1 MHTVQLL
8 TTLVYEHQFW
18 AYLLILVGLIFE
30 GEIVLISTGIFL
42 HLGALNPFF
51 TLVVVIVGVFGKTFL
66 GYHIGKIIHEKWH
79 ETKMLKY
86 IEKRVLTIM
95 PHFNQKP
102 FWSIFASKFIFGVNN
117 MVVIFSGYESIDY
130 KKYLKAEFS
139 ATLIWAPLLLGLGYF
154 FSFMALNVSKEIW
167 RFSLIILILM
177 IMFFL
182 FDKLIGWIYEIFE
195 EFYDDVK

>member
-1 MHTVQLL
+1 
-8 TTLVYEHQFW
+8 
-18 AYLLILVGLIFE
+18 
-30 GEIVLISTGIFL
+30 
-42 HLGALNPFF
+42 
-51 TLVVVIVGVFGKTFL
+51 
-66 GYHIGKIIHEKWH
+66 
-79 ETKMLKY
+79 MLKY

-139 ATLIWAPLLLGLGYF
+139 ATLVWAPLLLGLGYF